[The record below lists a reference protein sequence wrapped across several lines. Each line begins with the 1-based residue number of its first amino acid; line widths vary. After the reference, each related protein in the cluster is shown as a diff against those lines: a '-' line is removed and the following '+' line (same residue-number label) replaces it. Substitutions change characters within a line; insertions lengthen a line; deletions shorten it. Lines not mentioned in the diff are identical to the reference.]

1 MIPNQL
7 KRKIE
12 LKHFSALLVSKFGN
26 KTTVR
31 RREKR
36 RREKKVCDHVQMHT
50 SHKKLPKHYTMSSP
64 CLAISFI
71 KAGKT
76 MDIKSFAFIWYQ

>member
-1 MIPNQL
+1 M
-7 KRKIE
+7 
-12 LKHFSALLVSKFGN
+12 
-26 KTTVR
+26 
-31 RREKR
+31 
-36 RREKKVCDHVQMHT
+36 CDHVQMHT